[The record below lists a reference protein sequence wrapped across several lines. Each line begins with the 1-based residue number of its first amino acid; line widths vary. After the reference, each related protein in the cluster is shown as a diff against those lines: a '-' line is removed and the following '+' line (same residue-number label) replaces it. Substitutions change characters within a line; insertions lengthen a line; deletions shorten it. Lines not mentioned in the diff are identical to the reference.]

1 MSDLVKW
8 SLKLLFTAVIWTFIL
23 NIRVDNI
30 TLFQRF
36 SDIFVNN
43 EVVYEVNTHLDELWY
58 KVHRIAN
65 EVINSKKINIT
76 SKLLKFIYFIAL
88 E

>member
-65 EVINSKKINIT
+65 EVINSKISIT
-76 SKLLKFIYFIAL
+76 SKLLKFITL
-88 E
+88 

>member
-8 SLKLLFTAVIWTFIL
+8 CVKFVFTAVIWTFIL

-30 TLFQRF
+30 TLFQKF

-43 EVVYEVNTHLDELWY
+43 EVVYEVNSHL
-58 KVHRIAN
+58 R
-65 EVINSKKINIT
+65 
-76 SKLLKFIYFIAL
+76 
-88 E
+88 

>member
-65 EVINSKKINIT
+65 EVINSKKDQHNI
-76 SKLLKFIYFIAL
+76 
-88 E
+88 